1 MQFLSDSNNFDKY
14 SRILSIVRSPQGVG
28 KHPQG
33 VGKHPQGV
41 GNQNLSLTLQPIVRM

>member
-14 SRILSIVRSPQGVG
+14 SRILSVVRS
-28 KHPQG
+28 PQG